1 MNLSI
6 WIPLLVA
13 LGLVTM
19 GAMFAFVV
27 ACDKV

>member
-1 MNLSI
+1 MDLSV
-6 WIPLLVA
+6 WIPLTVA

-19 GAMFAFVV
+19 GAMFAFTA